1 MGRRLPAANGR
12 GAVLRRA
19 CRLFFMAGPAGLQS
33 AVGEYQKELVAAH
46 RGSSAEQV
54 QQSLPELPF
63 PDAAAAQQ
71 ELLEIVKLET
81 TRLEALLKDHDEADE
96 LEARYVSREHSIDL
110 SPEAERMRRYETRCM
125 RYVDMFLSDLMDRI
139 AKGTGGRRR
148 WDNYDEP
155 GLETLANGVTPTI
168 DRRAEVSPT
177 VEHLDARREST
188 RSTAAAPEPGR
199 RSGSGAKRTH
209 RRGASQRRVAYGN
222 TSEIGTYAGAANQG
236 RAAIAADFAKRTH
249 RARACT
255 SQFRADLAS
264 GEGVDRTGAAPGE
277 EPAESVEQ
285 LAACRGGR
293 RALERANRLHQVE
306 KGLDLAGL
314 KGKNLLIPVELS

>member
-1 MGRRLPAANGR
+1 
-12 GAVLRRA
+12 
-19 CRLFFMAGPAGLQS
+19 
-33 AVGEYQKELVAAH
+33 
-46 RGSSAEQV
+46 
-54 QQSLPELPF
+54 
-63 PDAAAAQQ
+63 
-71 ELLEIVKLET
+71 
-81 TRLEALLKDHDEADE
+81 
-96 LEARYVSREHSIDL
+96 
-110 SPEAERMRRYETRCM
+110 
-125 RYVDMFLSDLMDRI
+125 MFLSDLMDRI
-139 AKGTGGRRR
+139 ANGTGGRRR

-177 VEHLDARREST
+177 VEHLARSPRIDQVHGHRARARPKIGL
-188 RSTAAAPEPGR
+188 RSKTNPSPGGR
-199 RSGSGAKRTH
+199 R
-209 RRGASQRRVAYGN
+209 RRVAYGN

-285 LAACRGGR
+285 LAAWRGGR
-293 RALERANRLHQVE
+293 AGTRASERVAR
-306 KGLDLAGL
+306 G
-314 KGKNLLIPVELS
+314 